1 MKNIKYL
8 LTLLMLSVIGFS
20 CEDDFLDKYPE
31 DQLSSA
37 TFWKDEND
45 AKASLVSVYDALQ
58 PPTDQNPYRGC
69 ASWASLGVLA
79 DITPIGFERQSHRL
93 RPVGDGVHSGS
104 NIYLST
110 AWTLGYR
117 GVVRA
122 NDFLTHIDDI
132 EFSGSNS
139 DQVKNAMKGE
149 AMFLRAMNYYWL
161 VELFGDVPLFTH
173 VPTVDDAATPRSPK
187 SEVLN
192 LIKEDLAFAVANLP
206 RRANAETGRATKG
219 AAMAL
224 QVKTALYETDWD
236 TAAIVSEAIMELGD
250 YNLVSDYG
258 DVISLENENN
268 EEVIFSVQHVFLNDA
283 EPGSYVE
290 KLYANASSASSGWS
304 FIQPTLWFV
313 DQFERIIQNPQE
325 GIDYVNE
332 GGLNSSGEPKISN
345 EIYEYFEGRDPRMDY
360 TILRPGSHFIDLNDN
375 DIVYPHE
382 LNGPN
387 HSFTGLH
394 MRKYV
399 VPGSGKSVDWDS
411 PLDYIIFR
419 YADIL
424 LCHAEAVAMRDGV
437 ANVSQEV
444 LDKTINKVRGRASE
458 LLPKY
463 TAGNITMNDIYR
475 ERICELGF
483 EGWTYFDMKRSGM
496 IEINNGYQVQGLK
509 VIANETVEFNP
520 DGIGNVRIFNPSVH
534 YVWPIPSDEIQKSS
548 NALVQNPGYPQ

>member
-1 MKNIKYL
+1 
-8 LTLLMLSVIGFS
+8 MLSVIAFS

-37 TFWKDEND
+37 TFWTDEKD
-45 AKASLVSVYDALQ
+45 AKASLISVYDALQ
-58 PPTDQNPYRGC
+58 PPTNKNPYLGC

-117 GVVRA
+117 GIVRA
-122 NDFLTHIDDI
+122 NDFLTHIDEI
-132 EFSGSNS
+132 EFSGSNT

-161 VELFGDVPLFTH
+161 VELFGDVPIFTQ

-187 SEVLN
+187 SEVLK
-192 LIKEDLAFAVANLP
+192 LIKEDLAFAVTNLP
-206 RRANAETGRATKG
+206 RRADSEIGRATKG

-224 QVKTALYETDWD
+224 QVKTALYEGDWE
-236 TAAIVSEAIMELGD
+236 TAASVSEAIMELGD
-250 YNLVSDYG
+250 YDLVPDYG

-268 EEVIFSVQHVFLNDA
+268 EEVIFGVQHIFMNDA

-290 KLYANASSASSGWS
+290 KLYANASCASGGWS

-313 DQFERIIQNPQE
+313 DQFERIVQNPQE

-332 GGLNSSGEPKISN
+332 GGLNSSGEPKIPN
-345 EIYEYFEGRDPRMDY
+345 EIYEYFEGRDPRMDH

-399 VPGSGKSVDWDS
+399 IPGSGKSISWDG

-424 LCHAEAVAMRDGV
+424 LCHAEAVAMRDGIG
-437 ANVSQEV
+437 NVSQEV
-444 LDKTINKVRGRASE
+444 LDKTINKVRARASE

-463 TAGNITMNDIYR
+463 TTGNITMDDIYR

-509 VIANETVEFNP
+509 VIANETIEFNP

-534 YVWPIPSDEIQKSS
+534 YLWPIPSDEIQKSS